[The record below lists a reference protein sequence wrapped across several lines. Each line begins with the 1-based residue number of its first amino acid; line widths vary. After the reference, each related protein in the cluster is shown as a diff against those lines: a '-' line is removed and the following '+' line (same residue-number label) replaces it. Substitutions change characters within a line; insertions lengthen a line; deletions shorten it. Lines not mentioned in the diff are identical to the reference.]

1 MHVEHHPLIKD
12 FPELREQLHSLR
24 ESDSHF
30 AQQADE
36 YEALDKRICRVEDGV
51 ETLDDAALNALKQE
65 RVNLKDDIARD
76 LKRAGGSCCGG
87 ACRSHSH

>member
-24 ESDSHF
+24 ETDSHF

-36 YEALDKRICRVEDGV
+36 YEALDKRICRIEEGT
-51 ETLDDAALNALKQE
+51 ETLDDAGLSALKQQ
-65 RVNLKDDIARD
+65 RVLLKDELARK
-76 LKRAGGSCCGG
+76 LKKKAGGACCGCCGG
-87 ACRSHSH
+87 